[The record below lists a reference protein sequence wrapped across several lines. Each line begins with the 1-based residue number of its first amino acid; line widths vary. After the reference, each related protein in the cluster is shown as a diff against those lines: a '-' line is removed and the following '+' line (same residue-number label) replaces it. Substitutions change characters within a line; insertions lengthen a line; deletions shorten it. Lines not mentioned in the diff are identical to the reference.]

1 MSVIFRLGHLVD
13 PVREG
18 DVPFA
23 ASPLFGARSARTSDL
38 VLPVTRRPRNQ
49 PGSSCVPSSGL
60 GSLEA
65 LSDIQRAPLPPLSV
79 MWGYRLSRVEHGAQ
93 GVDGGTYIYTFVDAA
108 ARMGCSSEAAWPD
121 DASDLVERQLPDGS
135 WAGRPPPGAFM
146 DAYDRLVDAH
156 YAIADGD
163 LDAFEDAL
171 TAEHFPMFG
180 VEVSLDFVKYGGD
193 GHVFGPPSDAV
204 GRHAMFVRGV
214 RGFGDQRE
222 WRIRNSWSEEW
233 GDDGEV
239 WISSAYLR
247 TARSARVFTRAP
259 A

>member
-1 MSVIFRLGHLVD
+1 MG
-13 PVREG
+13 
-18 DVPFA
+18 
-23 ASPLFGARSARTSDL
+23 ARTSRTGPL
-38 VLPVTRRPRNQ
+38 ILPVEREPRNQ

-60 GSLEA
+60 GALEA
-65 LSDIQRAPLPPLSV
+65 LSDLQRRPLPRMSV
-79 MWGYRLSRVEHGAQ
+79 MWAYRLSRFEHGAQ
-93 GVDGGTYIYTFVDAA
+93 GRDGGTYIYTFVDAVG
-108 ARMGCSSEAAWPD
+108 RMGCCSEDAWPE
-121 DASDLVERQLPDGS
+121 DASDLEERQLPDGS

-146 DAYDRLVDAH
+146 DAYDRLIDAH

-171 TAEHFPMFG
+171 AAGHFPQFG
-180 VEVSLDFVKYGGD
+180 VEVSLGFVKYDGG
-193 GHVFGPPSDAV
+193 GHVFGPPADPI

-214 RGFGDQRE
+214 RGFGEARE
-222 WRIRNSWSEEW
+222 WLICNSWSEEW